1 MLALWKKSG
10 VFSLVDWF
18 FFFRYDLKK
27 RVNDMEMQKEKINEE
42 TKDVNEKSS
51 KLADEMETKNKALK
65 ELEK

>member
-1 MLALWKKSG
+1 MEKKWSFQFG
-10 VFSLVDWF
+10 RLV

>member
-1 MLALWKKSG
+1 
-10 VFSLVDWF
+10 
-18 FFFRYDLKK
+18 
-27 RVNDMEMQKEKINEE
+27 MEMQKEKINEE